1 MYAKDFDK
9 NGSLDAI
16 VTIFLKDKNGVK
28 KEYTALNRDDLVSQL
43 PPLKKKFLTYKDFAN
58 ADIHQMF
65 TADEMKGALV
75 LHANNFKSCY
85 IKNNGEGKFELV
97 PLPAMAQLGPLNGM
111 IADDFNSDGNP
122 DVVITGNDYGNEV
135 TDGRY
140 DAINGLVLL
149 GDGQGNFITQTI
161 LESGFFVPGDAKAL
175 IKMRGADNNYLVAA
189 SQNRGPLKLFNHKNP
204 NQRLIPLLPLDVSA
218 LVIYKNGKKQKR
230 EVNYGSSFLSQSSRF
245 LNVDNNVASVE
256 IKDTKGNMRKI
267 NL

>member
-1 MYAKDFDK
+1 
-9 NGSLDAI
+9 
-16 VTIFLKDKNGVK
+16 
-28 KEYTALNRDDLVSQL
+28 
-43 PPLKKKFLTYKDFAN
+43 
-58 ADIHQMF
+58 
-65 TADEMKGALV
+65 
-75 LHANNFKSCY
+75 
-85 IKNNGEGKFELV
+85 
-97 PLPAMAQLGPLNGM
+97 
-111 IADDFNSDGNP
+111 
-122 DVVITGNDYGNEV
+122 VITGNDYGNEV

-175 IKMRGADNNYLVAA
+175 IKMRGAGNNYLVAA

-204 NQRLIPLLPLDVSA
+204 NQRLIPLQPLDVSA

-230 EVNYGSSFLSQSSRF
+230 EANYGSSFLSQSSRF